1 MSRLPYALPR
11 FKEQM
16 RGVGL
21 ITRSGT
27 RSPSSAKLGH
37 ETFDRIGSAYQGNN
51 REIRRSGRAHHY
63 IYVEKTFYLSY
74 FESNSLRNKTGN
86 YLCRCREFDPLIKES
101 LRLIVKHLR
110 LALRASSK
118 RRAAADSRGPLA
130 PLGH

>member
-1 MSRLPYALPR
+1 LKVISRSNADVQPVLDTVVETAARP
-11 FKEQM
+11 
-16 RGVGL
+16 
-21 ITRSGT
+21 

-37 ETFDRIGSAYQGNN
+37 ETFDRIGSLLIW
-51 REIRRSGRAHHY
+51 EITGKFVGPAAPITISTSKR
-63 IYVEKTFYLSY
+63 TFYLSY

-110 LALRASSK
+110 LALLTSSK